1 MKRKILS
8 LLLAGALSLLLA
20 GCSFKDTMLY
30 LYGGDDFVQSEEAA
44 YARCDGANGVS
55 VVFDQNTWSTP
66 TLAQPDTLSMVAGN
80 KLSYTVVLLQ
90 KTDAYTDFLAQ
101 SGAELEDTTGTV
113 KYDMELTVPN
123 ADAKAVRYDCGSYQT
138 LFVQLDYDCGETVY
152 VTAAA
157 RTSDYQPIVA
167 LLQGVY
173 PTGHAPAEL
182 PAADMVVDAVAPE
195 EQQ

>member
-1 MKRKILS
+1 MKRKLFAVLS
-8 LLLAGALSLLLA
+8 AAVLALGLA

-55 VVFDQNTWSTP
+55 VVFDRNTWSTP

-113 KYDMELTVPN
+113 KYDLELTVPN
-123 ADAKAVRYDCGSYQT
+123 ADAHAVRYDCGSYQA

-167 LLQGVY
+167 HLQGVY
-173 PTGHAPAEL
+173 PTVHAPAEL
-182 PAADMVVDAVAPE
+182 PAADTVVDAVAPE
-195 EQQ
+195 EQ

>member
-1 MKRKILS
+1 MKRKFLS
-8 LLLAGALSLLLA
+8 LLLIGALSLMLA

-55 VVFDQNTWSTP
+55 VVFDQNTWSIP
-66 TLAQPDTLSMVAGN
+66 TLAQPDTLSMVTGN

-90 KTDAYTDFLAQ
+90 KTDDYTDFLAQ

-113 KYDMELTVPN
+113 KYDLELTVPN
-123 ADAKAVRYDCGSYQT
+123 AVAKAVRYDCGSYQT

-167 LLQGVY
+167 LLQSVY

-182 PAADMVVDAVAPE
+182 PAADTVVDAVAPE

>member
-1 MKRKILS
+1 MKRKFFAVLS
-8 LLLAGALSLLLA
+8 AAVLALGLA

-30 LYGGDDFVQSEEAA
+30 LYGGDDFVQSEEAD

-66 TLAQPDTLSMVAGN
+66 TLAQADTLSMVAGN

-90 KTDAYTDFLAQ
+90 KCDDYTDFLAQ
-101 SGAELEDTTGTV
+101 SGQELEETTGTV
-113 KYDMELTVPN
+113 KYDMELAVPD
-123 ADAKAVRYDCGSYQT
+123 ADAKAVRYDCGSYQAI
-138 LFVQLDYDCGETVY
+138 FAQLDYACGETVY

-173 PTGHAPAEL
+173 PTGHAPADL
-182 PAADMVVDAVAPE
+182 PAADTVVEAVSPE
-195 EQQ
+195 E